1 MEHEANLSLTEADLN
16 GLWAWHPEL
25 RARCIKVTF
34 RDFGETNDRAHVWE
48 PRRHELDDP
57 RWMICRR
64 PSGLWLYDYDTGDS
78 QGRWRQSTRARL
90 GSP

>member
-25 RARCIKVTF
+25 RARCIKVTS

-48 PRRHELDDP
+48 PR
-57 RWMICRR
+57 
-64 PSGLWLYDYDTGDS
+64 G
-78 QGRWRQSTRARL
+78 TR
-90 GSP
+90 